1 MIGPNGK
8 MRVFT
13 TRAALVAFTA
23 LAGVS
28 TAGAQWFP
36 PIGAAAPREIVE
48 RLRADGYVLIGP
60 LQRRETVY
68 LADVNAGRA
77 GHERLVIDAW
87 SGAILQRF
95 VYRPRYARP
104 GSGGFV
110 VEGGEFDYPPPLGPP
125 PMREFYNGG
134 PGNFAYGGPPDARE
148 PAGPP
153 ESYTRPRARSRPGS
167 TSHKPAETK
176 PTSTATAP
184 PAQPAG
190 EGAAPATVE
199 APPGVAPPG
208 SPTAPNSAPQTTQ
221 TPQAP
226 TPAMAETQPKS
237 APPPARP
244 ASAPAPKP
252 GAKPTDKPKVND
264 VPVNPLD

>member
-8 MRVFT
+8 MRVFA
-13 TRAALVAFTA
+13 TRAALAAFTA

-153 ESYTRPRARSRPGS
+153 ESYTRPRVRPRPAS

-190 EGAAPATVE
+190 APATVE
-199 APPGVAPPG
+199 SPPGAAPPG
-208 SPTAPNSAPQTTQ
+208 SPTATS
-221 TPQAP
+221 
-226 TPAMAETQPKS
+226 S
-237 APPPARP
+237 RP
-244 ASAPAPKP
+244 A
-252 GAKPTDKPKVND
+252 ND
-264 VPVNPLD
+264 ANAASPDSGHG

>member
-13 TRAALVAFTA
+13 TRAALAAFTA

-110 VEGGEFDYPPPLGPP
+110 VEV
-125 PMREFYNGG
+125 
-134 PGNFAYGGPPDARE
+134 
-148 PAGPP
+148 PP
-153 ESYTRPRARSRPGS
+153 ERLASFEAICTAAG
-167 TSHKPAETK
+167 
-176 PTSTATAP
+176 ATAVAIGTTGGSSLHVNGLCDVP
-184 PAQPAG
+184 L
-190 EGAAPATVE
+190 ERAAE
-199 APPGVAPPG
+199 AW
-208 SPTAPNSAPQTTQ
+208 SAPLREVF
-221 TPQAP
+221 A
-226 TPAMAETQPKS
+226 
-237 APPPARP
+237 
-244 ASAPAPKP
+244 
-252 GAKPTDKPKVND
+252 
-264 VPVNPLD
+264 